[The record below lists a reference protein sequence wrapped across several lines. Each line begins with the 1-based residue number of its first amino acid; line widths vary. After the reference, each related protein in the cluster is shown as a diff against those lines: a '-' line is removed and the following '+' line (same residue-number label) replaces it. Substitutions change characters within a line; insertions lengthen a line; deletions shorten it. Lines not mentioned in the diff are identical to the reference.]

1 MSAYLITQ
9 VTTDEPERLLPYLR
23 GVIPLV
29 ERHGGELVDLVR
41 ATETLEGSWPDGA
54 YCALVRFPD
63 RERLQAFWSDPDYDG
78 CAASVTRP
86 RPPPSWPRLPLGRSR
101 SRRREPEAKMPGR

>member
-23 GVIPLV
+23 GVIPLI

-41 ATETLEGSWPDGA
+41 ATETLEGSWPEGA
-54 YCALVRFPD
+54 FSALVRFPD

-78 CAASVTRP
+78 LRRLRHEVATSTIVAAASLRP
-86 RPPPSWPRLPLGRSR
+86 
-101 SRRREPEAKMPGR
+101 